1 MIDDKFDRLRQEVN
15 EGKGKI
21 RELKRENQHL
31 QSELRLHVNKNKE
44 DLRRLQEDDLKTQNL
59 YAEIRQQNDEL
70 TIKYENLEKEHKDL
84 KQENKE
90 LHERASQ
97 LSADLADFKSTEREK
112 KIAII
117 IFIVLIIIIIIAL
130 KAEGLL

>member
-1 MIDDKFDRLRQEVN
+1 M
-15 EGKGKI
+15 
-21 RELKRENQHL
+21 
-31 QSELRLHVNKNKE
+31 
-44 DLRRLQEDDLKTQNL
+44 
-59 YAEIRQQNDEL
+59 
-70 TIKYENLEKEHKDL
+70 HKDL
-84 KQENKE
+84 KWENKE